1 MERIIGTLLALAAL
15 VALSYGIGFS
25 NEHTIT
31 VTAYGIEKITNT
43 HGNKDGFSTDV
54 YYLLSTDHGTYRI
67 GIDGIY
73 AHPEY
78 AKSIKSDSVYEIT
91 AIGKSIPFMGIY
103 PRVKEL
109 RKPSI
114 IKASWK

>member
-1 MERIIGTLLALAAL
+1 MEKIIGTLLALAAL
-15 VALSYGIGFS
+15 VALSCWIGFS
-25 NEHTIT
+25 NEHTTT

-78 AKSIKSDSVYEIT
+78 AKSIKPDSVMKLPLSGSRYPLWVYIREL
-91 AIGKSIPFMGIY
+91 KSYGNP
-103 PRVKEL
+103 L
-109 RKPSI
+109 
-114 IKASWK
+114 

>member
-1 MERIIGTLLALAAL
+1 MGKIIGVLLVLAL
-15 VALSYGIGFS
+15 SCWIGFS

-31 VTAYGIEKITNT
+31 VTAYGVEKITNT
-43 HGNKDGFSTDV
+43 HGDKDRFSTDV

-78 AKSIKSDSVYEIT
+78 AKSIKPDSVYEIT
-91 AIGKSIPFMGIY
+91 VIGKSIPFMGIY

-114 IKASWK
+114 IETSWK